1 MKKLNIAL
9 GLVALLAAAT
19 SCDKYDIYPEQ
30 YGKVMMLKDA
40 GDRTVTIYAT
50 EKAQPCYISV
60 MKSGHSPENP
70 AQATVKILNDKE
82 FGDYKEKF
90 YGDRNF
96 KGLVALDPDFYY
108 LGDADLKKADDNALQ
123 HQFVNA
129 DDRYFGVNVVFDA
142 QKVSDWR
149 DRLTTAASYNGT
161 DPEKLQDKEEALKII
176 NDYTFVVPVGLFSE
190 TDTIN
195 ADNQYVMVMP
205 SVEYPTMKLSI
216 NSGSYLIEDVPRAK
230 LAEDAK
236 YREGVLEPTVIMS
249 IPCSNDYGFRVKI
262 EKSNSYVEQFNK
274 IHTDIVL
281 KELEVGEPARYE
293 YCGKDENGNPDETY
307 KKCVHFPKGVTE
319 VQMPISIYR
328 KYMDDDE
335 LDINYVIPF
344 YLYPNKTK
352 YESLDPTQTSK
363 ISSDME
369 WDTPEIVPD
378 KVKKS
383 LKLPVNDVKWE
394 EKQPDGSI
402 KEGDYGKYCFFVGYR
417 VIEAPLEMT
426 ADNILFCNDAEPSE
440 GSFEGLFDDDLATF
454 FHSTWSQSVPR
465 TTPYGSYF
473 DFEIPLNTPINAI
486 AFQVFARVHSN
497 PMPPKEIALYYTTRE
512 KYNANNPDAS
522 YWTPFN
528 TEGGKVKT
536 FTPSSGELAE
546 GQKGSGKLGW
556 FGGIKKETDWLV
568 AKDANGNKADFN
580 VVRFCVLKNIKG
592 EDCCVA
598 SNSANGY
605 WNLAGM
611 KIYGTKLK

>member
-70 AQATVKILNDKE
+70 ADATIKVLNDEE
-82 FGDYKEKF
+82 FKTYLVKY
-90 YGDRNF
+90 YGEGPY
-96 KGLVALDPDFYY
+96 GLRAVNPDFYY
-108 LGDADLKKADDNALQ
+108 LSDASLTAAQGNTLT
-123 HQFVNA
+123 HHFVDEN
-129 DDRYFGVNVVFDA
+129 DRYFGVNVVFDA
-142 QKVSDWR
+142 QKYSDWWEDLNTR
-149 DRLTTAASYNGT
+149 ANYTNGQIENNPELGPIRQAALDSIRN
-161 DPEKLQDKEEALKII
+161 
-176 NDYTFVVPVGLFSE
+176 YTYVVPVGLFSE

-236 YREGVLEPTVIMS
+236 YREGVLEPTVTMS

-262 EKSNSYVEQFNK
+262 GVRNALVDQFMEFHK
-274 IHTDIVL
+274 DIVL
-281 KELEVGEPARYE
+281 TQLQNKNGEPDRFE
-293 YCGKDENGNPDETY
+293 YCGKDENGNPDDTY
-307 KKCVHFPKGVTE
+307 EKRVHFPKGVTE
-319 VQMPISIYR
+319 VRMPISIYR
-328 KYMDDDE
+328 RYMDVDQ
-335 LDINYVIPF
+335 LDVNYVIPF
-344 YLYPNKTK
+344 YLNPNGKVN
-352 YESLDPTQTSK
+352 SIDPNQKLRIT
-363 ISSDME
+363 SDME

-383 LKLPVNDVKWE
+383 LKLPLNNVTWVVNNE
-394 EKQPDGSI
+394 EHNFGN
-402 KEGDYGKYCFFVGYR
+402 YCFFVGYR

-473 DFEIPLNTPINAI
+473 DFEIPSNTPINAI

-546 GQKGSGKLGW
+546 GQSGSGKLGW

>member
-60 MKSGHSPENP
+60 MKSGHSPEKP
-70 AQATVKILNDKE
+70 AQATVKILNDQE

-90 YGDRNF
+90 YGSRDF
-96 KGLVALDPDFYY
+96 KGLVVLKPEFYY
-108 LGDADLKKADDNALQ
+108 LGDANLNAAEGNALE

-149 DRLTTAASYNGT
+149 DRLTTAAAYTGK
-161 DPEKLQDKEEALKII
+161 DEEKLKDKEEALDTI
-176 NDYTFVVPVGLFSE
+176 NNYTFVVPIGLFSE

-205 SVEYPTMKLSI
+205 SVENPTLKVSI
-216 NSGSYLIEDVPRAK
+216 NSGSYLIEDVPRAR

-236 YREGVLEPTVIMS
+236 YRAGVLEPTVTMS
-249 IPCSNDYGFRVKI
+249 IPCSNDYGFRVKVGVL
-262 EKSNSYVEQFNK
+262 NSLTETFNS
-274 IHTDIVL
+274 IHKDIVL
-281 KELEVGEPARYE
+281 KTLQNKKNEPVKFE
-293 YCGKDENGNPDETY
+293 FCGKDDKGNPDSQYENR
-307 KKCVHFPKGVTE
+307 VHFPKNVTE

-328 KYMDDDE
+328 EFMDVDE

-344 YLYPNKTK
+344 HLSPVTTMVPSIDPN
-352 YESLDPTQTSK
+352 QQQR
-363 ISSDME
+363 IRSDVE

-378 KVKKS
+378 KVKKA
-383 LKLPVNDVKWE
+383 LKLPVNNVKWE
-394 EKQPDGSI
+394 VTQPDGT
-402 KEGDYGKYCFFVGYR
+402 KAEGDYGKYCFFVGYR
-417 VIEAPLEMT
+417 VIEAPLEIT
-426 ADNILFCNDAEPSE
+426 ADNILFCNDAEPTE

-454 FHSTWSQSVPR
+454 FHSTWSQGVPR
-465 TTPYGSYF
+465 STPYGSYF
-473 DFEIPLNTPINAI
+473 DFEIPSTNPINAI
-486 AFQVFARVHSN
+486 AFQIFARVHSN
-497 PMPPKEIALYYTTRE
+497 PKAPKEIALYYTTRK
-512 KYNANNPDAS
+512 KYNDSDPDAS
-522 YWTPFN
+522 YWTPFEK
-528 TEGGKVKT
+528 EGDQAKVYKV
-536 FTPSSGELAE
+536 SGTM
-546 GQKGSGKLGW
+546 GSGQLGW
-556 FGGIKKETDWLV
+556 FGGIKKESEWLV
-568 AKDANGNKADFN
+568 AKDASGNKADFD
-580 VVRFCVLKNIKG
+580 VVRFCVLKNTKD
-592 EDCCVA
+592 EDCCVT
-598 SNSANGY
+598 SNFSTGY